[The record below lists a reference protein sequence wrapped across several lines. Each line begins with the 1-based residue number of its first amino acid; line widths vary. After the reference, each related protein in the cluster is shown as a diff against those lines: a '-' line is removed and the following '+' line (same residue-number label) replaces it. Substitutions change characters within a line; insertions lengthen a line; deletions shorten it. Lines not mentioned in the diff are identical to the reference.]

1 MQLKERLPI
10 QKYSNFLPSMVSLS
24 KSSMPLLGDVT
35 PFSTELAA
43 MRFFLEFFRLLWLLS
58 RSVIS
63 RLFSSVKA
71 LFNKSQKKKQK
82 NKRKHSIYICLKVL
96 EKCIIL
102 PTYILS
108 KRLQWLFKIDIF
120 HFTFL
125 KKTLVET
132 NYLRATH
139 SKMKLTVPTLMRLAY
154 LIILLTSFTSHLFHF
169 KGKYPWQ

>member
-1 MQLKERLPI
+1 M
-10 QKYSNFLPSMVSLS
+10 
-24 KSSMPLLGDVT
+24 
-35 PFSTELAA
+35 
-43 MRFFLEFFRLLWLLS
+43 
-58 RSVIS
+58 
-63 RLFSSVKA
+63 
-71 LFNKSQKKKQK
+71 
-82 NKRKHSIYICLKVL
+82 L

-120 HFTFL
+120 HFTFF